1 MTWDNLRNIKEAPW
15 QCHMNLMKAAEIKE
29 TLHHLLPLWPA
40 VKSHSV
46 HIVRRIIQ
54 WPDLFRVHRSDPAN
68 TWRITF
74 SVFGYLL
81 PPSQTRCMRL
91 QLRVDLS
98 VLGKLPQTQTDSSSS
113 VCCSVCVVSRH
124 PFKLVKNML
133 VRAEWSQD
141 RFVSWGRWDCAVLT
155 LGALC
160 AHGSSPPG
168 HPRTLCSPTLGA
180 LHRFHAT
187 LLTFREEWPA
197 ALCSLPSSL

>member
-15 QCHMNLMKAAEIKE
+15 QCYMNLMKAAEIKE

-91 QLRVDLS
+91 QLRGDLS
-98 VLGKLPQTQTDSSSS
+98 VLEKLPHTQTDSSSS
-113 VCCSVCVVSRH
+113 VCCSVCVSCHGILSCWSKTCWSEQNNPRPGSWVGG
-124 PFKLVKNML
+124 
-133 VRAEWSQD
+133 AETARS
-141 RFVSWGRWDCAVLT
+141 SLSEPCVLT
-155 LGALC
+155 APLLPATHGHSAHQHSVLC
-160 AHGSSPPG
+160 TDFTP
-168 HPRTLCSPTLGA
+168 LC
-180 LHRFHAT
+180 
-187 LLTFREEWPA
+187 
-197 ALCSLPSSL
+197 